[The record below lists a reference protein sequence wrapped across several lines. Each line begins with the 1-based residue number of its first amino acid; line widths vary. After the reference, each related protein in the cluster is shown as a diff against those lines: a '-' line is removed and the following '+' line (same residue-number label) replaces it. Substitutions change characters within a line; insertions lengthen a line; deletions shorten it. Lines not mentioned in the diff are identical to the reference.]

1 MIAVPMRVAVTE
13 QAIPA
18 SVATENAGV
27 RVTLGAA
34 YSAVSGDPYEGAY
47 TVTPTQEA
55 QVLATAGKVM
65 LEDVTIDPIPQ
76 NYGLVTWNGSVLTV
90 S

>member
-1 MIAVPMRVAVTE
+1 MITIPVRVAVTE
-13 QAIPA
+13 QAIPT
-18 SVATENAGV
+18 SVASEDV
-27 RVTLGAA
+27 SIRVSIGAA

-47 TVTPTQEA
+47 TVTPSQQT

-65 LEDVTIDPIPQ
+65 LDDVTIDPIPQ